1 MRRRDRRGE
10 GRAASVR
17 RPDSALWTEVLREA
31 GRNLSSGTTRG
42 VLAAIVFIIVIGGLG
57 LVQTRSVVDIAQRA
71 AAFREAG
78 ASVMIVHLEDG
89 IDGGQCDALA
99 GSPGI
104 VASGAIRAGTPLRLA
119 ALPSRD
125 FETFEATPGL
135 GAVLRVAAPGAGVKS
150 PAGGIWISNGV
161 ASTLGVTSAPDDLP
175 VLPASQA
182 HLSGTFPYPNDGRD
196 PLLGYAILTPVLATG
211 AFDSCWIEVWPDP
224 DLSADLLLLPVLS
237 STDNAGS
244 SPRAPEVRQ
253 LNTTLGSRLDTGTIA
268 DAVQPS
274 VLLGAA
280 AAAGLALSLALTRL
294 RRLELAAALHAG
306 LSRASLA
313 HQLLLETTGWI
324 LPAIAVTIPSL
335 VWAAQDNNP
344 GGVWPALF
352 PGLRL
357 VILSAIL
364 ALLGGVI
371 GALSTQERHLFRYF
385 KAR

>member
-1 MRRRDRRGE
+1 M
-10 GRAASVR
+10 
-17 RPDSALWTEVLREA
+17 LREA
-31 GRNLSSGTTRG
+31 RRNLTSGTTRG

-78 ASVMIVHLEDG
+78 ASIMVVHLEDS

-99 GSPGI
+99 GSPGV

-135 GAVLRVAAPGAGVKS
+135 GVVLHVAAPGAGVES
-150 PAGGIWISNGV
+150 PAGGIWISDGV
-161 ASTLGVTSAPDDLP
+161 ASTLGVTSAPGDLP
-175 VLPASQA
+175 VLPTDQA

-224 DLSADLLLLPVLS
+224 DLSADLLLLPVLP

-244 SPRAPEVRQ
+244 APRAPEVRQ
-253 LNTTLGSRLDTGTIA
+253 LNTTLGSRLDTSPIT

-280 AAAGLALSLALTRL
+280 AAAGLALSLVLTRL

-324 LPAIAVTIPSL
+324 VPAIAVTIPSL
-335 VWAAQDNNP
+335 MWVAQDNNP

-357 VILSAIL
+357 IMLSAIL
-364 ALLGGVI
+364 ALLGAVI
-371 GALSTQERHLFRYF
+371 GALATRERHLFRYF